1 MNFYIDKLL
10 LWLKDGSLETLQ
22 FENDKVNII
31 TGNSKTGKTAIL
43 EIIDYCFCG
52 GRDTVTISHEHI
64 GENVAWYGIRFHV
77 NDKLYTIAR
86 GEISEGVF
94 SKEYYFSQTGEIPEK
109 PFEKLGEDELK
120 RILEPEFAIDNEVT
134 LSYGGRGIKRNSKLS
149 FRFFLMF
156 NTLSKDVIDNSKFF
170 FDKLNIDRYRDV
182 WPQLFDLAFKV
193 IDPETVSTQN
203 TIVDL
208 QQELYQLEQNKKRA
222 EKHESLR
229 DEQIAKVVKRAKE
242 AGLVDESVSI
252 DEAFSELLLLTTD
265 QASRLITNFS
275 EEQESERLLEKRDN
289 ISLQL
294 AKLRRFKRSYNDYRN
309 RLSLEEDAL
318 KPITYIQASFTDKTS
333 GEYYQFLNSLAVELA
348 RIKQAISKARP
359 FEQDVEKKIQELNL
373 QLREIDRKLD
383 QTAQVKYHTISTANK
398 LISLGEIK
406 AEIGHISP
414 KEDSLSSIESRI
426 QAVTSE
432 IDEKKAVLGSVS
444 EKRAL
449 IIESLNDY
457 IKTYMNVAKGALDE
471 YGDYSPWFDYKKA
484 SLLLRKK
491 QSSMFANISSS
502 SDHLFMHLCLFAGL
516 HHMLLAQESVYVP
529 SFLILD
535 QPSRPY
541 FNTDVDYNYEDS
553 EKLITNKD
561 DWSKVKDIFKLWDRF
576 FDYILSK
583 NMHFQ
588 VIMLEHVSEKAWQ
601 DCTHTHLVSVFDGL
615 KKALIPVNYSNK
627 A

>member
-170 FDKLNIDRYRDV
+170 FDKFTIDRYRDV
-182 WPQLFDLAFKV
+182 WPRLFDLAFKV

-294 AKLRRFKRSYNDYRN
+294 AKLRRFKRSYND
-309 RLSLEEDAL
+309 
-318 KPITYIQASFTDKTS
+318 
-333 GEYYQFLNSLAVELA
+333 
-348 RIKQAISKARP
+348 
-359 FEQDVEKKIQELNL
+359 
-373 QLREIDRKLD
+373 
-383 QTAQVKYHTISTANK
+383 
-398 LISLGEIK
+398 
-406 AEIGHISP
+406 
-414 KEDSLSSIESRI
+414 
-426 QAVTSE
+426 
-432 IDEKKAVLGSVS
+432 
-444 EKRAL
+444 
-449 IIESLNDY
+449 
-457 IKTYMNVAKGALDE
+457 
-471 YGDYSPWFDYKKA
+471 
-484 SLLLRKK
+484 
-491 QSSMFANISSS
+491 
-502 SDHLFMHLCLFAGL
+502 
-516 HHMLLAQESVYVP
+516 
-529 SFLILD
+529 
-535 QPSRPY
+535 
-541 FNTDVDYNYEDS
+541 
-553 EKLITNKD
+553 
-561 DWSKVKDIFKLWDRF
+561 
-576 FDYILSK
+576 
-583 NMHFQ
+583 
-588 VIMLEHVSEKAWQ
+588 
-601 DCTHTHLVSVFDGL
+601 
-615 KKALIPVNYSNK
+615 
-627 A
+627 